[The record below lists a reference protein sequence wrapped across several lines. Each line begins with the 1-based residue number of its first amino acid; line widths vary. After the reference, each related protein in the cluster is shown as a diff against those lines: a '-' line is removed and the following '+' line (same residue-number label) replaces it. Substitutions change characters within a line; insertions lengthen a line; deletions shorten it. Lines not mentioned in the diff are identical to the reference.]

1 MVETS
6 LLEQEPEPD
15 IRSLSLRN
23 NHQQQQ
29 QPTPFTTENVA
40 QHDDA
45 IQQPR
50 LNPTPIIK
58 EKDFVHLATLEND
71 EKPTV
76 EHKAIF
82 PALTR
87 LRRPYQERDSDG
99 PIRSQS
105 TPPASRAAHVNFSN
119 NANTR
124 AKDDTPSAFATAE
137 PLPPSRLN
145 DVGPP
150 RPPKNIAE
158 LFAPDRKLASDP
170 GWTQSFVNTVKCSYF
185 NLMIFLVP
193 VAWALHLTHQNDVI
207 VFVFTFLSVIPL
219 ANLLSFATEQLALRV
234 GEAVGGLLN
243 ASFGNA
249 VELLI
254 SILALVKGD
263 IPLVQASMIGSI
275 LSNTL
280 LVLGMCYFA
289 GGLRFHEQLYQVAAS
304 QLQISLLG
312 ISIAAIILPAAYHFA
327 TSPNAAGVNTA
338 DITDLANGE
347 ERHLL
352 SISRGLAFL
361 LLSVYCMYLVFILYT
376 HAYLFKL
383 PRPGRP
389 HLNVKSLEPH
399 PNHEKVFPKPHWLSS
414 IQSRSS
420 NSSASGERV
429 EERDNALSPVTTR
442 DTTAAPSAGAM
453 ASPEMMMQD
462 VERGDYVTNS
472 APMTAAISG
481 YPVTGSSNHEEDEEE
496 EETPK
501 VKALFALV
509 LLLAVTAITGVTAE
523 FLVDSVNGL
532 TESTSISK
540 EFVGLILFPLVGNAT
555 EHVAAVTVS
564 VKDKLNLSMAIAV
577 GSSIQVSLFILP
589 LLVLIGWMIGQP
601 MSLFFDVF
609 ETITLAISL
618 LLVNFAISDGRTN
631 YLEGYVLMISYVMIA
646 VVCWYYDPAS

>member
-23 NHQQQQ
+23 NHNQQQQ
-29 QPTPFTTENVA
+29 QHEQPTLSSQVPVA
-40 QHDDA
+40 EHDDA
-45 IQQPR
+45 IQQSR
-50 LNPTPIIK
+50 LNPTPIK
-58 EKDFVHLATLEND
+58 EKDFADD

-76 EHKAIF
+76 VHSNKAIF

-87 LRRPYQERDSDG
+87 LRRPYQERDLSDG
-99 PIRSQS
+99 PLRSQS
-105 TPPASRAAHVNFSN
+105 TPPASRHHVNVS
-119 NANTR
+119 ANTKT
-124 AKDDTPSAFATAE
+124 KDDTPSAFATAE
-137 PLPPSRLN
+137 PLPPTRLN

-158 LFAPDRKLASDP
+158 LFAPDRKLARDP

-234 GEAVGGLLN
+234 GEAIGGLLN

-327 TSPNAAGVNTA
+327 TSPNAAGVNAA

-361 LLSVYCMYLVFILYT
+361 LLSVYAMYLVFILYT

-389 HLNVKSLEPH
+389 HLHVKSAEPH
-399 PNHEKVFPKPHWLSS
+399 PNHAKVFPKPHWLSS

-420 NSSASGERV
+420 NSSASGE

-442 DTTAAPSAGAM
+442 DTAAGAM
-453 ASPEMMMQD
+453 ASPEMMMHD

-472 APMTAAISG
+472 APTSAALSG
-481 YPVTGSSNHEEDEEE
+481 YPVNTTASSSHDDDDEK

-501 VKALFALV
+501 VKALFALF
-509 LLLAVTAITGVTAE
+509 LLLGVTAITGVTAE

-532 TESTSISK
+532 TETTSISK